1 MTAMHSGILARA
13 TRLGA
18 AAAAVVALALVRP
31 MAQALDLGAPRPL
44 ARGVDVFHLTDP
56 ALLNPAATVS
66 LWLVRLDPA
75 EVDIKSALANDEIVG
90 TEGVAEI
97 AKRRAALLAI
107 NAGFFAPNGDPA
119 GVLKIDGEVVSDTRR
134 ARGAVGIVS
143 RSAGLGLLF
152 GRVRLSVTA
161 AITPAGAETTRIRL
175 DGVDTTRVRGGLM
188 LYTPSYHANTD
199 TAPAGTE
206 WTIAGSPP
214 SITAKASG
222 QGSTPIPAG
231 GYVLSYGGVT
241 PPPILDPLT
250 VGARVRFET
259 RYEAVDGMVEPWATA
274 RDIVG
279 GAGLLAR
286 KGNYLTEWAA
296 EKLTAGFPE
305 TRHPRTA
312 IGVDRDGRVWL
323 LVVDGRQPQLSSG
336 MNFAEMQALGR
347 RLNLTDLLNLDGGGS
362 TTLWVQGTILNSPSD
377 ATGPRK
383 VSDALLVF
391 SRPR

>member
-1 MTAMHSGILARA
+1 MATMHRGILARTA
-13 TRLGA
+13 RAGA
-18 AAAAVVALALVRP
+18 IAAGVVALVLVRP
-31 MAQALDLGAPRPL
+31 TAQTLDLGAPRHI
-44 ARGVDVFHLTDP
+44 AQGVDLFHLTDQ
-56 ALLNPAATVS
+56 ALLNPPATVS

-75 EVDIKSALANDEIVG
+75 QVDIRSALANDEIVG
-90 TEGVAEI
+90 TEAVAEI
-97 AKRRAALLAI
+97 ATRHAALVAI

-119 GVLKIDGEVVSDTRR
+119 GVLKIDGEVVSDTKR
-134 ARGAVGIVS
+134 ARGAVGIVPGP
-143 RSAGLGLLF
+143 RGVGLLF
-152 GRVRLSVTA
+152 GRLRLSVIA
-161 AITPAGAETTRIRL
+161 AITGGDGATTRIRI

-206 WTIAGSPP
+206 WRLEGAPTTITSQV
-214 SITAKASG
+214 SG

-241 PPPILDPLT
+241 PPPILAALT
-250 VGARVRFET
+250 VGARVRFDT
-259 RYEAVDGMVEPWATA
+259 RYEAVDGPPEPWTTA

-286 KGNYLTEWAA
+286 KSAYLTEWTA

-312 IGVDRDGRVWL
+312 IGADRDGRVWL
-323 LVVDGRQPQLSSG
+323 LAVDGRQPQLSSG
-336 MNFAEMQALGR
+336 MNFAEMQALAR
-347 RLNLTDLLNLDGGGS
+347 RLNLTDFLNLDGGGS

-377 ATGPRK
+377 VTGPRK
-383 VSDALLVF
+383 VSDALLVY